1 MVEITGL
8 ERALTYLNG
17 EKPDKMPIWLESV
30 YLAWKYSGVPSL
42 REYVYDG
49 KAIARGHI
57 AVAEKFRVDITGVN
71 TDQWVM
77 YEILGAEVEI
87 LDHVVQAKI
96 QPWRYKPDHSIYD
109 RFIEKVER
117 IEKNIEEFD
126 PRKCKRAEAIFEAW
140 KIVAEKIGNK
150 VLLRQGILGPAATLA
165 LTIGMTEVMRD
176 VMIFPDLL
184 PTLTRIVRGP
194 LMEWTVD
201 VAYKM
206 VEAINFTNF
215 CMGFSGYDKSIL
227 SPDLREWLAALD
239 LEYLNKVRSRIGKD
253 VPITTHVCSWDPD
266 LDFIYE
272 KFGKPKLINELQFY
286 APGSTYPLEKAVK
299 KFGDKIPLCAGIDHL
314 GPLFSGTPKDVE
326 LMVKNSIELGKNCI
340 SFALGPGCGLS
351 PNTPEENLLK
361 ISEVRDKYGR
371 YK

>member
-1 MVEITGL
+1 MVEMTGL
-8 ERALTYLNG
+8 ERALTYLRG

-30 YLAWKYSGVPSL
+30 YLAWQYSGTRSL
-42 REYVYDG
+42 KEYIYDP
-49 KAIARGHI
+49 KAIALGHI
-57 AVAEKFRVDITGVN
+57 RVAEKFRVDITGVN

-96 QPWRYKPDHSIYD
+96 PPWRYRPDRSVYD
-109 RFIEKVER
+109 RFFEKVEK
-117 IEKNIEEFD
+117 IEKNLNEFD
-126 PRKCKRAEAIFEAW
+126 PRKCRRAKALFDAW
-140 KIVAEKIGNK
+140 NIVAEKIGKK

-165 LTIGMTEVMRD
+165 LTIGMTEAMRD

-184 PTLTRIVRGP
+184 GTLTKMVRGP

-206 VEAINFTNF
+206 VEAVNFTNF
-215 CMGFSGYDKSIL
+215 CMGFSGYDRSL
-227 SPDLREWLAALD
+227 LNPELREWLAQID
-239 LEYLNKVRSRIGKD
+239 LEYLNRVRERIGKD

-272 KFGKPKLINELQFY
+272 RFGKPKLINELQFY
-286 APGSTYPLEKAVK
+286 APGSTYPLEKAVEN
-299 KFGDKIPLCAGIDHL
+299 FGDKIPLCAGIDHL
-314 GPLFSGTPKDVE
+314 GPLFTGTPEDVE
-326 LMVKNSIELGKNCI
+326 AMVKRSIELGRKCI

-361 ISEVRDKYGR
+361 IAEVRDRYGR
-371 YK
+371 YR

>member
-1 MVEITGL
+1 MVEMTGL
-8 ERALTYLNG
+8 ERALTYLHG

-30 YLAWKYSGVPSL
+30 YLAWQYSGTRSL
-42 REYVYDG
+42 KEYIYDP
-49 KAIARGHI
+49 KAIALGHI
-57 AVAEKFRVDITGVN
+57 NVAEKFRVDITGVN

-96 QPWRYKPDHSIYD
+96 PPWRYRPDRSVYD
-109 RFIEKVER
+109 RFFEKVER
-117 IEKNIEEFD
+117 IEKNLNEFD
-126 PRKCKRAEAIFEAW
+126 PRRCRRAKALFDAW

-184 PTLTRIVRGP
+184 STITKIVRGP

-206 VEAINFTNF
+206 VEAVNFTNF
-215 CMGFSGYDKSIL
+215 CMGFSGYDRSL
-227 SPDLREWLAALD
+227 LNPELREWLAQLD
-239 LEYLNKVRSRIGKD
+239 LEYLNRVRERIGKD

-272 KFGKPKLINELQFY
+272 RFGKPKLINELQFY
-286 APGSTYPLEKAVK
+286 APGSTYPLEKAVEN
-299 KFGDKIPLCAGIDHL
+299 FGDKIPLCAGIDHL
-314 GPLFSGTPKDVE
+314 GPLFTGTPEDVE
-326 LMVKNSIELGKNCI
+326 VMVKRSIELGRRCI

-361 ISEVRDKYGR
+361 IAEVRDKYGR
-371 YK
+371 YR